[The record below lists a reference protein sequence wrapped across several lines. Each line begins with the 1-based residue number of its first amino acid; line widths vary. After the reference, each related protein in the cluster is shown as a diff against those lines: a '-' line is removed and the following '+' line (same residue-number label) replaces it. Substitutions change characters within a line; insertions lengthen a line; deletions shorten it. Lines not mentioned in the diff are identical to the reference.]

1 MRLYVLQ
8 HAHQAMKNSGALNCF
23 PVTKENTF
31 LKLPFVLPYRIISY
45 YFHVYSPAE
54 RQGGEKLLVRLIK
67 LFSSTVIFSKRRKI
81 STHIWR
87 RTRVNFKMENS
98 STRLK
103 TTHKGIWD
111 TGPKEDHNNLWIAH
125 ARQRPWRSRKPPVK
139 SWLPWFRVFLLFP
152 I

>member
-31 LKLPFVLPYRIISY
+31 LKLPFVLPYRILI
-45 YFHVYSPAE
+45 VYSPAE

-81 STHIWR
+81 STH
-87 RTRVNFKMENS
+87 VE
-98 STRLK
+98 
-103 TTHKGIWD
+103 GE
-111 TGPKEDHNNLWIAH
+111 PE
-125 ARQRPWRSRKPPVK
+125 
-139 SWLPWFRVFLLFP
+139 
-152 I
+152 

>member
-1 MRLYVLQ
+1 
-8 HAHQAMKNSGALNCF
+8 MKNSGALNCF

-81 STHIWR
+81 STHVEGEPEWTLRWR
-87 RTRVNFKMENS
+87 ILALDWKQRTKAYGTPVPK
-98 STRLK
+98 K
-103 TTHKGIWD
+103 TTTIYGVRMHVSAPG
-111 TGPKEDHNNLWIAH
+111 EVESL
-125 ARQRPWRSRKPPVK
+125 R
-139 SWLPWFRVFLLFP
+139 
-152 I
+152 

>member
-8 HAHQAMKNSGALNCF
+8 HAHQAMKNSEALNCF

-31 LKLPFVLPYRIISY
+31 LKLPFVLPYRIISN

-81 STHIWR
+81 STQVEGEPELTLRWR
-87 RTRVNFKMENS
+87 I
-98 STRLK
+98 LAL
-103 TTHKGIWD
+103 D
-111 TGPKEDHNNLWIAH
+111 
-125 ARQRPWRSRKPPVK
+125 
-139 SWLPWFRVFLLFP
+139 
-152 I
+152 